1 MLLTAY
7 PSITRDEFQQACQAF
22 ESRCQDGRR
31 LDGTDWLSVTW
42 TGEEVRI
49 KQRRKEQWSDE
60 EEQIINFSIA
70 YSSTY
75 SVPVLW
81 FWSLR
86 LSTAAHVHAIVA
98 EHLDQAVRSVGV
110 MGAISQ
116 AYHPVTDMPAFFI
129 HPCNTHSAMRAVDD
143 GERLSQEDYLL
154 IWLGL
159 TGSSIGLHVPS
170 HLLTHSVG

>member
-7 PSITRDEFQQACQAF
+7 PSITRDEFDQACRAF
-22 ESRCQDGRR
+22 AWRCRDGRR
-31 LDGTDWLSVTW
+31 LDCTDWLAVTW
-42 TGEEVRI
+42 TGEEVI
-49 KQRRKEQWSDE
+49 DSAVLDPADAYYH
-60 EEQIINFSIA
+60 IDFSIA
-70 YSSTY
+70 YSPTY

-81 FWSLR
+81 FWSPR
-86 LSTAAHVHAIVA
+86 LTTTVHVHALVA
-98 EHLDQAVRSVGV
+98 EHLAQAVRSIGV

-129 HPCNTHSAMRAVDD
+129 HPCNTHGAMRAVND
-143 GERLSQEDYLL
+143 GETLSQEDYLL

-170 HLLTHSVG
+170 HLLTHAQWAK